1 MAHTGGS
8 LGGQCA
14 RLLCQGGVVKGEL
27 AGGLRVPGTAEVWG
41 WKEEKQEDQDG
52 PLAEHPVRGCSRR
65 KDLRVL
71 SHPSYLHVLLP
82 LSLRSQ
88 TKEMPVGRNR
98 MCHRVRTMPIMV
110 MQRSLSGGC
119 PTN

>member
-52 PLAEHPVRGCSRR
+52 PSGQGLLQEEGSESPFSSLVSPRSA
-65 KDLRVL
+65 
-71 SHPSYLHVLLP
+71 PSFP
-82 LSLRSQ
+82 EIPDERDACG
-88 TKEMPVGRNR
+88 KESDVP
-98 MCHRVRTMPIMV
+98 
-110 MQRSLSGGC
+110 
-119 PTN
+119 